1 MECTTLLNKDLKR
14 NFELLKEVK
23 EYIEKNN
30 LENHIDL
37 ESPDLMIDI
46 YEDKSIIGE
55 LKSNSIAF
63 INSDNKVIKVYW
75 VILWITIK
83 IIIIIVEYM
92 RNEK

>member
-55 LKSNSIAF
+55 LKTNSIAF
-63 INSDNKVIKVYW
+63 INSDNKVIKVY
-75 VILWITIK
+75 
-83 IIIIIVEYM
+83 
-92 RNEK
+92 

>member
-30 LENHIDL
+30 LENYIDL

-46 YEDKSIIGE
+46 YEDKSIIE
-55 LKSNSIAF
+55 EIKTNSIAF
-63 INSDNKVIKVYW
+63 INSDNKVIKVY
-75 VILWITIK
+75 
-83 IIIIIVEYM
+83 
-92 RNEK
+92 

>member
-23 EYIEKNN
+23 DYIEKNN

-46 YEDKSIIGE
+46 YVDKSIIGE
-55 LKSNSIAF
+55 LQTNSIAF
-63 INSDNKVIKVYW
+63 INSDNKVIKVY
-75 VILWITIK
+75 
-83 IIIIIVEYM
+83 
-92 RNEK
+92 

>member
-55 LKSNSIAF
+55 LKTNSIAF

-83 IIIIIVEYM
+83 KIIIIVEYM

>member
-30 LENHIDL
+30 LENYIDL

-46 YEDKSIIGE
+46 YEDKSIIE
-55 LKSNSIAF
+55 EIKTNSIAF